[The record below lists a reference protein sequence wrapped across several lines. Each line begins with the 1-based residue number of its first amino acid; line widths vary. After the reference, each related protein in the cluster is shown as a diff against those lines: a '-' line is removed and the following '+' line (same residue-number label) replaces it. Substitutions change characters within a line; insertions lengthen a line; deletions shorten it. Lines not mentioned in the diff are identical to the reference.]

1 MLISDTVIHML
12 VVFCLCLFLC
22 LHLSIFWATCVPAQE
37 SSGCVYSRQLLSLAH
52 SRVLQD
58 EGITHHKM
66 YSYSISNSHQLLS
79 LVHSS
84 VLQSKGIT
92 HHKKYSYSISN
103 SHQLLSLAHSSVL
116 QSEGITHHKMYSYS
130 ISNKNVWKKVQMN
143 MQPKIYT

>member
-79 LVHSS
+79 L
-84 VLQSKGIT
+84 
-92 HHKKYSYSISN
+92 
-103 SHQLLSLAHSSVL
+103 AHSSVL

-143 MQPKIYT
+143 MQPKIYTQSWPHFYVILLSLCPSLKRAY